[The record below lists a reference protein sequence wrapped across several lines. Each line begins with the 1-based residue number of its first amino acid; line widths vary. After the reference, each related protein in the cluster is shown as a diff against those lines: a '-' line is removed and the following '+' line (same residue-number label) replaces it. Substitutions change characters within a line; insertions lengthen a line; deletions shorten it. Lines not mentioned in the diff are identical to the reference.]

1 MQLLDLSKIAAVGGI
16 FALLGA
22 CFSGGFVQGLPCSA
36 DADCGPQLQC
46 QEGLCGGPG
55 DPALCGNGLHDVGEE
70 CDDGNLDDGDACTP
84 SCQLPV
90 CGDGYVGPSEGC
102 DDGNTVD
109 GDGCTAACQLPTDC
123 GNGEV
128 EPGEECDDGNN
139 AAEDAC
145 TPACQL
151 PVCGDGYLGPGEVC
165 DDGNTDD
172 GDACA
177 SDCQGTCGNGAV
189 EPGEEC
195 DDHNTAEGDACTPT
209 CLFPVCGDGYL
220 GPEEVCDDGNDIA
233 IDECTTACTLS
244 PEPPTLELTLAQ
256 VKQFRFHWEPALGA
270 EWYELYEQKNEGE
283 EFVQVGSMLTETSY
297 SLTVPLHF
305 RTHASYRLRACNAI
319 RCVNSAELDVTGNL
333 VDAIGYFKA
342 STNTEDANFGSSVA
356 LSGDGETFAVG
367 APGETG
373 GGAVYVSTR
382 VGGQWVQQRIEATDG
397 KDGGAFG
404 RSVALSVDGAVLV
417 VGASS
422 YCGLDQ
428 DSESSGRV
436 SVYTKINE
444 DWVHQ
449 YSYEPIDGKIGCN
462 VAISGDGQLIAA
474 GEHRKNVV
482 YTFRRVGNIW
492 AESIQAKAL
501 KTDELDQFGFS
512 VALAGDSNTLA
523 VGAFFEESNT
533 VTDEEN
539 NSMAG
544 AGAAYV
550 FSWSGNDWEQEAYLK
565 APVPTEQS
573 NFGQSVAL
581 SQDGTTLAVG
591 SPGELSSTGG
601 VYVFERTNNWLAP
614 MKVMA
619 LNAEDDDRFGVTV
632 ALSQDGNI
640 FSVGARHEAGLN
652 GGLNSNESSNE
663 VSQAGAAYV
672 FVRAG
677 GGWPQQVYVKSPIP
691 GIDHQ
696 FGSSIALSANGET
709 LAVGARYENSGAIGV
724 GGNPLDD
731 SSPKSGA
738 VYVY

>member
-270 EWYELYEQKNEGE
+270 EWYELYERKNEGE
-283 EFVQVGSMLTETSY
+283 EFVQVGGMLTETSY

-305 RTHASYRLRACNAI
+305 RTHASYRLRACNAM
-319 RCVNSAELDVTGNL
+319 RCVDSAELDVTGNL

-356 LSGDGETFAVG
+356 LSGDGETLAVG

-404 RSVALSVDGAVLV
+404 RSVALSDDGKTLV
-417 VGASS
+417 VGAAL
-422 YCGLDQ
+422 YCIEPHDQ
-428 DSESSGRV
+428 AGEIY
-436 SVYTKINE
+436 VYTE
-444 DWVHQ
+444 VGGVWVQKHK
-449 YSYEPIDGKIGCN
+449 YESEKVADGFGCS
-462 VAISGDGQLIAA
+462 VAISGNGDLLTA
-474 GEHRKNVV
+474 GAHFRDVV
-482 YTFRRVGNIW
+482 YSFQRMGEVW
-492 AESIQAKAL
+492 AEPEEVTAL
-501 KTDELDQFGFS
+501 NTEEGDRFGRS
-512 VALAGDSNTLA
+512 VALAGDGSTLV
-523 VGAFFEESNT
+523 VGAPSEASSS
-533 VTDEEN
+533 TDEED
-539 NSMAG
+539 NSMGG

-550 FSWSGNDWEQEAYLK
+550 FFRAENKWVQEFYLK
-565 APVPTEQS
+565 APEPSKFEF
-573 NFGQSVAL
+573 FGQSIAL
-581 SQDGTTLAVG
+581 SFDGGTLVIG
-591 SPGELSSTGG
+591 GPGEVNRTGSA
-601 VYVFERTNNWLAP
+601 YIFERTDNWQIPTELA
-614 MKVMA
+614 A
-619 LNAEDDDRFGVTV
+619 SNAEELDLFGIKVGI
-632 ALSQDGNI
+632 SNDGNTLI
-640 FSVGARHEAGLN
+640 IGAPDEQGVN
-652 GGLNSNESSNE
+652 GGLDSDESNNG
-663 VSQAGAAYV
+663 VFQAGAAYV

-677 GGWPQQVYVKSPIP
+677 GEWPHQAYVKSPIP
-691 GIDHQ
+691 GIQHR
-696 FGSSIALSANGET
+696 FGLAVAMSANGET
-709 LAVGARYENSGAIGV
+709 LAIGAHNENSGATGV